1 MVLITSFLATGLLA
15 SLIQAA
21 PSVNLAKR
29 DDFQP
34 GKTDYTV
41 EQIQNTFMKNKD
53 VITDKCV
60 FYVGAF
66 KSDALSWAAATQK
79 ETLYSKFIEDTS
91 SDRYPFGQG
100 KDPRKSY
107 EDAGRLREW
116 WSITSRAYADLCH
129 GTVYFMWDEKTPFST
144 AGVQTIWLTDEL
156 PQMRSKSQITAVK
169 IVVPD
174 SNTDAAN
181 WVVKDYP
188 NWQDKTKDDP
198 SPSNNPSNI
207 DTPSKKRGLNFST
220 LRWARGGAKR
230 MLRRADQPQK
240 PEPRTDPNVSGTLF
254 ARDDSGWV
262 LGSCNIYLNQLPNEV
277 QQGTYSL
284 AVSLYDGYVVQLI
297 NEDKYTAKA
306 GIPLNQ
312 PSRLPYNVTVNV
324 GSGRNDPLS
333 FSYGKSGE
341 QKWNSGNSTICQTG
355 DYDGNNGRNISCFFS
370 C

>member
-1 MVLITSFLATGLLA
+1 MVLIGSFFATGLLA
-15 SLIQAA
+15 SLIHAA
-21 PSVNLAKR
+21 PSSNLAKR

-41 EQIQNTFMKNKD
+41 EQIQNTFMKSKD
-53 VITDKCV
+53 VITDSCV

-66 KSDALSWAAATQK
+66 KSDALAWAAATSKQ
-79 ETLYSKFIEDTS
+79 TLYSKYIDDTN

-107 EDAGRLREW
+107 EESNPNRLRDW

-156 PQMRSKSQITAVK
+156 PQMRSKNQITAVK

-174 SNTDAAN
+174 SSTPASN

-198 SPSNNPSNI
+198 SSSNNPSNI
-207 DTPSKKRGLNFST
+207 DTPSKRSAVVLPVG
-220 LRWARGGAKR
+220 WAKR
-230 MLRRADQPQK
+230 LLRRASQPQMPV
-240 PEPRTDPNVSGTLF
+240 PETDPNVSGTLF
-254 ARDDSGWV
+254 ARADDGWI

-277 QQGTYSL
+277 DQGTYSL
-284 AVSLYDGYVVQLI
+284 DINLYDGGVYQLI
-297 NEDKYTAKA
+297 NEAKYTAQA

-333 FSYGKSGE
+333 FAYGKTGE
-341 QKWNSGNSTICQTG
+341 QQWKSDNSSICQTG